1 MIAYPELFSDITIE
15 IKEISIFLQKLIF
28 LCWSFFD
35 FSTLGSLK
43 LASRTRLLADMPSS
57 QSSPLRGG
65 RRTVTRYSPDELYS
79 RLVAG
84 VTITSV
90 VLGVLIAINLG
101 LGGFLVWLGTAKSGA
116 KCEANLAFY
125 DVLQGSF
132 FLVLGLM
139 LTAVLIGVIVL
150 SCRDRVKQDL
160 VKKQDIENAAA
171 SGEDDSASDSD
182 SDEDVDTEERKG
194 LGLVLGVLGVACILT
209 LVAVASFG
217 AIIYGTVETFGQN
230 LWTRMN
236 ALPEGTADASAPCDP
251 SLYRPTATFLLF
263 IWVFLAVVVIG
274 SLIAAI
280 TLGFCC
286 GSAMCLVRMC
296 GTAEE
301 VKALNDSEKRKR
313 AKRARRAASASAGKG
328 AAAEESAAAA
338 GDSGSDAHVPAASST
353 A

>member
-1 MIAYPELFSDITIE
+1 
-15 IKEISIFLQKLIF
+15 
-28 LCWSFFD
+28 
-35 FSTLGSLK
+35 
-43 LASRTRLLADMPSS
+43 MPSS
-57 QSSPLRGG
+57 QSRPLRGG

-84 VTITSV
+84 VTITSI
-90 VLGVLIAINLG
+90 VLGVLIAVNIG

-160 VKKQDIENAAA
+160 VKKQDIENAA
-171 SGEDDSASDSD
+171 SSSDDSGSDSD
-182 SDEDVDTEERKG
+182 IDVDSEDRKG

-209 LVAVASFG
+209 LVAIASFG
-217 AIIYGTVETFGQN
+217 TIIYGTVEAFGQN

-236 ALPEGTADASAPCDP
+236 ALPAGASDSSAPCDP

-301 VKALNDSEKRKR
+301 VQALNEAEKKKR
-313 AKRARRAASASAGKG
+313 AKKARKTAAAGASGAGAGSGADGKDKESSAGAG
-328 AAAEESAAAA
+328 ANAEAAAE
-338 GDSGSDAHVPAASST
+338 GSSSSSSVPASTSS

>member
-1 MIAYPELFSDITIE
+1 
-15 IKEISIFLQKLIF
+15 
-28 LCWSFFD
+28 
-35 FSTLGSLK
+35 
-43 LASRTRLLADMPSS
+43 MPSS
-57 QSSPLRGG
+57 QSRPLRGG

-84 VTITSV
+84 VTITSI
-90 VLGVLIAINLG
+90 VLGVLIAINIG

-116 KCEANLAFY
+116 KCESNLAFY

-160 VKKQDIENAAA
+160 VKKQDIENAE
-171 SGEDDSASDSD
+171 SSSDDSGSDSD
-182 SDEDVDTEERKG
+182 VDADTEDRKG

-209 LVAVASFG
+209 LVAIASFG
-217 AIIYGTVETFGQN
+217 TIIYGTVEAFGQN

-236 ALPEGTADASAPCDP
+236 ALPAGASDAAAPCDP

-301 VKALNDSEKRKR
+301 VQALNEAEKK
-313 AKRARRAASASAGKG
+313 KRARRARKTAAGGAGAGGAGAGSASGADDKDKGASAG
-328 AAAEESAAAA
+328 AA
-338 GDSGSDAHVPAASST
+338 GATAETVAEGGSSSSSSASVPASTSS